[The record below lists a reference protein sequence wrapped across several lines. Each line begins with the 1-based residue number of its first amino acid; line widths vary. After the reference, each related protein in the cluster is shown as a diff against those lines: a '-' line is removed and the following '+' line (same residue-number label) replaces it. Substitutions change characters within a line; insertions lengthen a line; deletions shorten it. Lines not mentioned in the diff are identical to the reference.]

1 MRIAIVGGIFGREPA
16 LRRHVWYTPETILLE
31 GLRRLGHETAAFS
44 HYQPFQMADFDIVHV
59 HHLSFGA
66 VRAACGASRTPFVFT
81 AHSTKRRDTLIREE
95 ALRFV
100 FRRADAVV
108 ALSDA
113 ELNSD
118 SAAYNLR
125 GAIHRT
131 IFNGIDSR
139 VYSFAPKSPEIPH
152 PWSILCVAHLTPLKG
167 HETLLRALARLHI
180 EFELNLV
187 YQGETLL
194 GELQRLAAELGI
206 AGRVKFHGPKD
217 PNELRHLYQQANVF
231 VLASF
236 GEALP
241 SVVSEAMMC
250 GTPVVAT
257 DVGGVMEQL
266 GADGIVVPPR
276 DIEAL
281 AAGIQQVLA
290 GYPAWIGRVEDISNR
305 ARERFSINAM
315 LQRHLELYRE
325 AIERGTCVR
334 RSFAALPANIA
345 GGAVTSLV
353 TMLRGN
359 PHLPGV
365 RA

>member
-1 MRIAIVGGIFGREPA
+1 MR
-16 LRRHVWYTPETILLE
+16 W
-31 GLRRLGHETAAFS
+31 
-44 HYQPFQMADFDIVHV
+44 
-59 HHLSFGA
+59 
-66 VRAACGASRTPFVFT
+66 C
-81 AHSTKRRDTLIREE
+81 
-95 ALRFV
+95 
-100 FRRADAVV
+100 
-108 ALSDA
+108 ALSAA
-113 ELNSD
+113 ELGSD

-139 VYSFAPKSPEIPH
+139 VYSFAPKPPEISC

-167 HETLLRALARLHI
+167 HETLLRALVQLPI

-194 GELQRLAAELGI
+194 GELRRLAAELGI
-206 AGRVKFHGPKD
+206 ADRVNFLGPKN

-231 VLASF
+231 VLGSF

-241 SVVSEAMMC
+241 SVVSEAMLC

-257 DVGGVMEQL
+257 DVGGVREQL

-281 AAGIQQVLA
+281 AAGIRQVIA
-290 GYPAWIGRVEDISNR
+290 DYPAWIGRAEEISNR

-315 LQRHLELYRE
+315 LHRHLELYRE
-325 AIERGTCVR
+325 VIERGTCVR
-334 RSFAALPANIA
+334 RSVAALPANLAA
-345 GGAVTSLV
+345 GAATSLV
-353 TMLRGN
+353 SMFRGN

>member
-1 MRIAIVGGIFGREPA
+1 V

-44 HYQPFQMADFDIVHV
+44 HYQPVRMSDFDIIHV

-66 VRAACGASRTPFVFT
+66 MRAACGASRTPFVFT
-81 AHSTKRRDTLIREE
+81 VHSTKRKDTWIREK

-108 ALSDA
+108 SLSAAELKSDA
-113 ELNSD
+113 
-118 SAAYNLR
+118 AAYHLR
-125 GAIHRT
+125 RAIHRT

-139 VYSFAPKSPEIPH
+139 VYSFAPKLRDTSH
-152 PWSILCVAHLTPLKG
+152 TWSILCVAHLTPLKG
-167 HETLLRALARLHI
+167 HETLLRALVRLPI

-194 GELQRLAAELGI
+194 CELRRLATELGI
-206 AGRVKFHGPKD
+206 AGRVKFLGPKN
-217 PNELRHLYQQANVF
+217 PNELRRLYQQADVF
-231 VLASF
+231 VLGSF

-257 DVGGVMEQL
+257 DVGGVREQV

-276 DIEAL
+276 DIDAL
-281 AAGIQQVLA
+281 AAGIGQVIA
-290 GYPAWIGRVEDISNR
+290 DYPAWIGRAEEISSR

-325 AIERGTCVR
+325 VIDRGTCVR
-334 RSFAALPANIA
+334 RSVAALPANIA
-345 GGAVTSLV
+345 AGVATGLADIFH
-353 TMLRGN
+353 GN
-359 PHLPGV
+359 PHMPEG

>member
-31 GLRRLGHETAAFS
+31 GLRRLGHEMAAFS
-44 HYQPFQMADFDIVHV
+44 HYQPVRMADFDIVHV

-66 VRAACGASRTPFVFT
+66 MRAACGTSRTPFVFT
-81 AHSTKRRDTLIREE
+81 VHSTKRNDTWMREK

-108 ALSDA
+108 ALSAA
-113 ELNSD
+113 ELKSD

-139 VYSFAPKSPEIPH
+139 VYSFAPKSLDRSH

-167 HETLLRALARLHI
+167 HETLLRALARLPI

-187 YQGETLL
+187 YQGETVL
-194 GELQRLAAELGI
+194 GELRRLAAALGI
-206 AGRVKFHGPKD
+206 ADRVNFLGPKN
-217 PNELRHLYQQANVF
+217 PNELRCLYQQADVF

-257 DVGGVMEQL
+257 GVGGVREQL
-266 GADGIVVPPR
+266 GADGIVVPAR
-276 DIEAL
+276 NIEAL
-281 AAGIQQVLA
+281 AAGIRQVIDD
-290 GYPAWIGRVEDISNR
+290 YPAWIGRAEEISNR

-325 AIERGTCVR
+325 VIERGTCVR
-334 RSFAALPANIA
+334 RSIAALPANIA
-345 GGAVTSLV
+345 AGAATAVVS
-353 TMLRGN
+353 MLRGN
-359 PHLPGV
+359 PHSPEV